1 MNIKFTF
8 AFAFFVLLNITNVL
22 SQNTLKTKVALIEID
37 TKSIMQ
43 TAGAT
48 TTANSITELT
58 RLELGKLNIYSLM
71 DPYDLEYIA
80 KRDNLK
86 YDNCFSTFCIDEIAK
101 KLECEKVFTGSIS
114 MVADRIVV
122 NFKVYDVKTKAYDKQ
137 IVKEFLK
144 LPLSIPAMIRITLN
158 EMYSIPN
165 NADEVNTLTKS
176 FIFDDQRNNPY
187 TNRLRADGP
196 RMGLTFFTGS
206 TATILSAPKKE
217 GGYAAMPL
225 MFQFGYQFEKQY
237 LNQGNFQALFEIVP
251 MLTGLDQGLFIPSIT
266 ILNGMRN
273 NKNGW
278 EFAFGPSLSITKFS
292 SGFYDNQNNWH
303 LAKDSSSMSS
313 KPFIENRMDSR
324 GTLAFHPSFVFALG
338 KTFKSGK
345 LNIPVNAYFVPSSNG
360 YRFGISFGFNSR
372 ARYESTTIS
381 N

>member
-48 TTANSITELT
+48 TTATSITELT

-278 EFAFGPSLSITKFS
+278 EFAFGPTFRIVTKADGYFENDEWHLEKEWTGTTPNPNTIENRLDS
-292 SGFYDNQNNWH
+292 SGFN
-303 LAKDSSSMSS
+303 
-313 KPFIENRMDSR
+313 
-324 GTLAFHPSFVFALG
+324 TLSTSLFMGVG
-338 KTFKSGK
+338 RTFKSCY
-345 LNIPVNAYFVPSSNG
+345 LNIPVNLYVMPRKEGTIAGF
-360 YRFGISFGFNSR
+360 SFGFNI
-372 ARYESTTIS
+372 YKKPKV